1 MAWSLGLL
9 LFPLMGMAQPGPSTA
24 PDKSGFH
31 LFNPTPRDVMREL
44 STDRP
49 DKTESAYTVDA
60 GHFQLEMDVM
70 SVARDLDQGT
80 RVDEWGFANMNLKV
94 GLLNQ
99 VDLQIVVPA
108 HQRVRTRTAAGS
120 TTDSGVGD
128 LSTRIKIN
136 LWGNDGGKTAF
147 AIMPFARWPTASSSL
162 AAHRSVEGGFINLL
176 AVELPADFSLG
187 LMSEFDFVR
196 SAGPS
201 GYDTEFVHTITV
213 GHDIWGKLAGYVE
226 FWSLVGTHGGDW
238 QGTLDLGVT
247 YSVSRDLQLDLGI
260 NLGVTRSAP
269 DYQPFIGVSWR
280 Y

>member
-1 MAWSLGLL
+1 
-9 LFPLMGMAQPGPSTA
+9 
-24 PDKSGFH
+24 
-31 LFNPTPRDVMREL
+31 MREL

-60 GHFQLEMDVM
+60 GHFQVEMDLV
-70 SVARDLDQGT
+70 SVARDLDQGS

-99 VDLQIVVPA
+99 VDLQIIVPT
-108 HQRVRTRTAAGS
+108 HQRIRTRTAAGS

-128 LSTRIKIN
+128 LSTRLKIN
-136 LWGNDGGKTAF
+136 LWGNDGGTTAF

-201 GYDTEFVHTITV
+201 GYDTEFVHTITL

-238 QGTLDLGVT
+238 QGTLDLGFT
-247 YSVSRDLQLDLGI
+247 YSVSEDLQLDLGI